1 MTNGSEIL
9 LQEALQNVMVIASG
23 CRLANGNETAD
34 GNNENSDID
43 PKNRGKSN
51 GLSKDND

>member
-9 LQEALQNVMVIASG
+9 LQEALRNVMVIASG
-23 CRLANGNETAD
+23 CRLGNGSETAD

-43 PKNRGKSN
+43 SKNSGNGN

>member
-23 CRLANGNETAD
+23 CHLGNGNETAD
-34 GNNENSDID
+34 GNSENSDTD
-43 PKNRGKSN
+43 PKNSGKSD

>member
-43 PKNRGKSN
+43 PKNSGEGN